1 MIGLAFAPILRCSNR
16 ALAKPGCGFAAAE
29 DEATSAIGYR
39 LAALFLWSSAMGGL
53 CPAGSP
59 RASRSANLLSLDRHV
74 LQHGVE
80 LDQKLRGTTMQ
91 NIAILKNELIEI
103 EDEPRI
109 LDVELA
115 RHLGIIRERD
125 IRAVIAN
132 NRDELELHGS
142 LRVETANPGI
152 QGGRPGSAY
161 YLNEGQAL
169 VICALSRTPKAAQ
182 VRKQII
188 DVFMAWRRGKIVHV
202 REHKRRMPVRRG
214 GTIQFSL
221 AENHEFVL
229 ANGDFSHWQSEFV
242 AGLLTRVQNLEIAA
256 FGEEKDPHFIRAAP
270 LK

>member
-1 MIGLAFAPILRCSNR
+1 MASAGLLTRCQPDRHESSMVSG
-16 ALAKPGCGFAAAE
+16 LTAK
-29 DEATSAIGYR
+29 EATMRNNIIEI
-39 LAALFLWSSAMGGL
+39 SSV
-53 CPAGSP
+53 C
-59 RASRSANLLSLDRHV
+59 
-74 LQHGVE
+74 
-80 LDQKLRGTTMQ
+80 
-91 NIAILKNELIEI
+91 EI

-109 LDVELA
+109 RDLDLA
-115 RHLGIIRERD
+115 ENLHFARATSIRD
-125 IRAVIAN
+125 LIAR
-132 NRDELELHGS
+132 NRDELETYGNLPCRADNSIG
-142 LRVETANPGI
+142 A
-152 QGGRPGSAY
+152 GRPGSAY

-188 DVFMAWRRGKIVHV
+188 DVFMAWRQGKIVHV

-221 AENHEFVL
+221 AENHEFLL